1 MADTSHDTFPRD
13 QAWAIVTEYIQGDGL
28 RKHMLAVEAAMR
40 AYAPRYGGDP
50 DAWGVVGLLHDFD
63 WEIHPELPVH
73 PIQGSQILRERGVPE
88 WMVQAIL
95 SHADFTHVP
104 RDTPLRKALYAVDEL
119 TGLIMA
125 AALVRP
131 TKSIY
136 DVEVRSVRKRWKDKA
151 FARAVNREDIERGAA
166 DLGVPLDEHIQIV
179 LTAMQAIAPAL
190 GVEGERP

>member
-1 MADTSHDTFPRD
+1 MADTPQATFPRE
-13 QAWAIVTEYIQGDGL
+13 QAWAIVTEYIEGDGL

-63 WEIHPELPVH
+63 WEIHPELPTH

-104 RDTPLRKALYAVDEL
+104 RDTPLRKTLYAVDEL

-125 AALVRP
+125 TALVRP

-136 DVEVRSVRKRWKDKA
+136 DVDVRSVRKRWKDKA
-151 FARAVNREDIERGAA
+151 FARAVNREDIERGAV

-179 LTAMQAIAPAL
+179 LTAMQGIAPAL

>member
-40 AYAPRYGGDP
+40 AYAPRYDGDP

-73 PIQGSQILRERGVPE
+73 PTQGSQILRERGVPE

>member
-63 WEIHPELPVH
+63 WEIHPELPTH

-88 WMVQAIL
+88 WIVQAIL

-104 RDTPLRKALYAVDEL
+104 RDTPLRKTLYAVDEL

-125 AALVRP
+125 TALVRP
-131 TKSIY
+131 TRSIH
-136 DVEVRSVRKRWKDKA
+136 DVDVRSVRKRWKDKA

-179 LTAMQAIAPAL
+179 LTAMQTIAPTL

>member
-40 AYAPRYGGDP
+40 AYAPRYDGDP

>member
-1 MADTSHDTFPRD
+1 MTRD
-13 QAWAIVTEYIQGDGL
+13 EALALVREYVKSESL
-28 RKHMLAVEAAMR
+28 VRHMLSVEAAMR
-40 AYAPRYGGDP
+40 FYAEKFGEDVET
-50 DAWGVVGLLHDFD
+50 WSLLGLIHDFD

-95 SHADFTHVP
+95 SHADFTDVP

-125 AALVRP
+125 TALVRP

-136 DVEVRSVRKRWKDKA
+136 DVDVRSVRKRWKDKA
-151 FARAVNREDIERGAA
+151 FARAVNREDIERGAV

-179 LTAMQAIAPAL
+179 LTAMQGIAPAL

>member
-1 MADTSHDTFPRD
+1 MADTPQATFPRE
-13 QAWAIVTEYIQGDGL
+13 QAWAIVTEYIEGDGL

-63 WEIHPELPVH
+63 WEIHPELPTH

-88 WMVQAIL
+88 WIVQAIL

-104 RDTPLRKALYAVDEL
+104 RDTPLRKTLYAVDEL

-125 AALVRP
+125 TALVRP
-131 TKSIY
+131 TRSIH
-136 DVEVRSVRKRWKDKA
+136 DVDVRSVRKRWKDKA

-179 LTAMQAIAPAL
+179 LTAMQAIAPTL